1 MELFNQIDGYCE
13 RTDFTYWSEPLNAVT
28 NLSFII
34 AALILWP
41 RVRGL
46 RGAQVLVAIL
56 FVIGVG
62 SYLLHTHATVWA
74 AMADTIPIG
83 LFILAYLF
91 LVNLHIM
98 RWPLWAATL
107 GTLAFLPY
115 ATAVTSAIM
124 HMPVSFL
131 KISSFYWSVPLLL
144 VIYASFQKVKAA
156 GVSRGF
162 LIGAGLLAL
171 SLTFRSLDE
180 TLCSALPIGTHFMW
194 HLLNGVMLGWMIV
207 VYRSH
212 MLASAPQGR

>member
-1 MELFNQIDGYCE
+1 
-13 RTDFTYWSEPLNAVT
+13 
-28 NLSFII
+28 
-34 AALILWP
+34 
-41 RVRGL
+41 
-46 RGAQVLVAIL
+46 
-56 FVIGVG
+56 
-62 SYLLHTHATVWA
+62 
-74 AMADTIPIG
+74 
-83 LFILAYLF
+83 
-91 LVNLHIM
+91 
-98 RWPLWAATL
+98 
-107 GTLAFLPY
+107 
-115 ATAVTSAIM
+115 
-124 HMPVSFL
+124 MPVSFL

-144 VIYASFQKVKAA
+144 VIYASFQRVKAA